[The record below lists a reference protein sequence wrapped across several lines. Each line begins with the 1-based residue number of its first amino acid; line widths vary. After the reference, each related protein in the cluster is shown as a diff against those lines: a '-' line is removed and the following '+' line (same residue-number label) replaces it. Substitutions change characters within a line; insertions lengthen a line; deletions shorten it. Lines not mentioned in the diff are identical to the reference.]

1 MLVGGDFFEAVPAGA
16 DLHLLKQ
23 IVHDWDDERA
33 TRLLQNCHRALA
45 PGGTLLLVEMVV
57 PADNRPS
64 PAQAMDL
71 NMLVVLGGRE
81 RTEEEYRQLLRA
93 AGFRLERVIPT
104 HSPFNVIEATR
115 I

>member
-1 MLVGGDFFEAVPAGA
+1 LSGDFFEAVPEGA

-33 TRLLQNCHRALA
+33 TRLLRNCQRALN
-45 PGGTLLLVEMVV
+45 PGGKLLLVEMVI
-57 PADNRPS
+57 PSDNRPS

-81 RTEEEYRQLLRA
+81 RTEPEYQRLFQG

-104 HSPFNVIEATR
+104 HSPFSVIEATR